1 MQKSS
6 NIYEKNK
13 STQNSAQLSKDNDS
27 EKQLVHK
34 KIIQKWRKNDMMS
47 VNYGLYTMTYD
58 KNPQTLRMNQ
68 LFVCN
73 VADCKKSF
81 RKVCSLKDHLK
92 IHNND
97 KPYECPKCH
106 KKFSQLGTCTRHS
119 GNKQCQARVL
129 RLKQDQGKQ

>member
-1 MQKSS
+1 
-6 NIYEKNK
+6 
-13 STQNSAQLSKDNDS
+13 
-27 EKQLVHK
+27 
-34 KIIQKWRKNDMMS
+34 MMS

-73 VADCKKSF
+73 IEDCKKSF

-97 KPYECPKCH
+97 KPY
-106 KKFSQLGTCTRHS
+106 
-119 GNKQCQARVL
+119 
-129 RLKQDQGKQ
+129 